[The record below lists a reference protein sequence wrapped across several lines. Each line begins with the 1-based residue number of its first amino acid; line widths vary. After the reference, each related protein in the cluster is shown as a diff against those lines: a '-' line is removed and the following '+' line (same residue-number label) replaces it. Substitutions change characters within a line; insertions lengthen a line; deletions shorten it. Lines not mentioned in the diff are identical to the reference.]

1 MVSPERND
9 ARRQPEYTM
18 RWTDIIQS
26 DAPTV
31 PATGRVSI
39 TVEQAHIILAEIGD
53 LCLGACL
60 TFGALLHIARGQ
72 HAALLADDD
81 TRRREWG
88 PRLTF
93 AGSSVRWDG
102 SWTYGRTITLRA
114 SGSRVEMT
122 WDSGTGAP
130 SRFIAGLLSDAGVT
144 YAPPVRRES
153 MRDLRESLGLAL

>member
-1 MVSPERND
+1 
-9 ARRQPEYTM
+9 M

-31 PATGRVSI
+31 PATGRISI
-39 TVEQAHIILAEIGD
+39 TVEQAGVILAEIGD
-53 LCLGACL
+53 LRLGACL

-72 HAALLADDD
+72 HVALLAAND
-81 TRRREWG
+81 TRRWEWG

-93 AGSSVRWDG
+93 TGSAVRWDG
-102 SWTYGRTITLRA
+102 SWTYGREITLRA
-114 SGSRVEMT
+114 SGSRVEMI

-130 SRFIAGLLSDAGVT
+130 SRFIAALLREAGVT
-144 YAPPVRRES
+144 CTPPVRRES

>member
-1 MVSPERND
+1 MDSPERND
-9 ARRQPEYTM
+9 ARRKPEYTM

-26 DAPTV
+26 DAPTI

-39 TVEQAHIILAEIGD
+39 TVEQAHIILSEIGD
-53 LCLGACL
+53 LRLGACL
-60 TFGALLHIARGQ
+60 TFGALLHIARGR
-72 HAALLADDD
+72 HESLLADCD
-81 TRRREWG
+81 TRRWEWG

-93 AGSSVRWDG
+93 TGSSVRWDG

-130 SRFIAGLLSDAGVT
+130 SRFIAGLLREAGVT
-144 YAPPVRRES
+144 YASPVRRES
-153 MRDLRESLGLAL
+153 VRDLRERLGLAL